1 MKITDEKRRN
11 FMEIMTKTAKAHD
24 CHVEFETRSDNPDYM
39 KVAVSSALLAN
50 HEFIIN
56 WKTVES
62 LTSAATRIWASFFE
76 SNAEMLRYCDRDVEN
91 TRALYDTM
99 TPLNKDI
106 KDVIFNDPATIVFW
120 KDGTKTVVKCGEG
133 DIYDPEKG
141 LAMAIAKKHYGNKYA
156 YYNVFQHWMK
166 KYEKRNRYES

>member
-39 KVAVSSALLAN
+39 KVAVSSALLCS
-50 HEFIIN
+50 HEFDIR
-56 WKTVES
+56 WSMVSS
-62 LTSAATRIWASFFE
+62 LTDAAVKIWASFFE
-76 SNAEMLRYCDRDVEN
+76 SNADMMDYSRYDVERTKAMCN
-91 TRALYDTM
+91 AIA
-99 TPLNKDI
+99 PLNKDI
-106 KDVIFNDPATIVFW
+106 VDVIFNDPATIVFW

-141 LAMAIAKKHYGNKYA
+141 LAMAIAKKHYGNKYS